1 MTWGVQCC
9 SIVHADSNPTWSNSE
24 AERHACLIL
33 LTCSDYAYNNI
44 SVLSIGK
51 IQVHYQA
58 AFILQSVWVQR

>member
-9 SIVHADSNPTWSNSE
+9 SIVHADLNPTWSNSE

-51 IQVHYQA
+51 IQVHY
-58 AFILQSVWVQR
+58 